1 MTLSII
7 SNFAANSALRNLQV
21 NSGEATKSV
30 SKLSSG
36 QRVTNAADDAA
47 SLAIGSRLNTE
58 KVSLGMAVQN
68 AGQATSVMQI
78 ADGTLSRVQDI
89 LTRMKA
95 LSVQSG
101 SQNLSDTE
109 RAMLDTEYQNH
120 LQEIDRLLLDTKFNS
135 KELLNND
142 YALSDLSLQVHDT
155 VVNGENATTAGTVAA
170 PVVQSYQIEGTQ
182 SYQFQN
188 LSVRGW
194 DNRAITEGGNGQVS
208 MQIQMGDPAAA
219 ASIGTAP
226 SMDNKGIIDADG
238 DGVPDYDVTFSLSFT
253 DEGNNTS
260 IKKVTLDRTLFYS
273 SNPGGTNAAWL
284 TSTGVTLSFRDGEFS
299 QKAANLDEWTEDNFD
314 VIVSMD
320 ANFVIG
326 FNANATGLASIG
338 NGGVATDVAAAT
350 AMGGSV
356 GLLGAPMTLGS
367 ASEGVHGG
375 FQDWTFK
382 VGTGVLTDEDN
393 IEMRM
398 GAASAEIFGL
408 THSRIDTASMAD
420 AANLAI
426 SQALDALVAMRA
438 DMGGTMNR
446 LEQST
451 KNIQVSMENVEAA
464 RSRMLDLDVAMEITN
479 FTSKQILMQSGVS
492 TLAQANQLPQ
502 NLLRLFA

>member
-120 LQEIDRLLLDTKFNS
+120 LQEIDRLLLDTKFNG

-142 YALSDLSLQVHDT
+142 YAASDISVVIDGST
-155 VVNGENATTAGTVAA
+155 VNGENMTTAGTVAA
-170 PVVQSYQIEGTQ
+170 PVAATYQIEGTQ
-182 SYQFQN
+182 PYQIQN

-194 DNRAITEGGNGQVS
+194 DNRAITDGGDGALS

-253 DEGNNTS
+253 DEGGNTS
-260 IKKVTLDRTLFYS
+260 IKKVTLDKTLFYS
-273 SNPGGTNAAWL
+273 SNPGGANGAWL
-284 TSTGVTLSFRDGEFS
+284 TSTGVTLSFRDGEFT

-326 FNANATGLASIG
+326 GAGTNTTGLTAVG
-338 NGGVATDVAAAT
+338 TGGVASNVSAAT
-350 AMGGSV
+350 VTSAGV
-356 GLLGAPMTLGS
+356 LGAAMVLGS

-408 THSRIDTASMAD
+408 TNSRIDTASMAD